1 MIQETRRRG
10 DGGVRSAWAPA
21 LLEVADQQVGAA
33 RIAELSDLAEQPGHR
48 HARFLGQSAAQ
59 VVSVRVDQGPP
70 VLGGTVQVVGG
81 GGAGVTLDGV
91 QRPARDCQKDRV

>member
-81 GGAGVTLDGV
+81 GGA
-91 QRPARDCQKDRV
+91 A